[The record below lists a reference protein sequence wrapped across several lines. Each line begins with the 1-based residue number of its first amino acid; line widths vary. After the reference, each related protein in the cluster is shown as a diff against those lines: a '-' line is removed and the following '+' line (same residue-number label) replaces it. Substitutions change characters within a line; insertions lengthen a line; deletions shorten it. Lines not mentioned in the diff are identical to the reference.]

1 MQNDLVALPKYLD
14 EEARLKTLAAYDAI
28 GTPVDSSFNRLVRL
42 AARVLDAP
50 VALISLVGRDMQF
63 FIARVGIE
71 LCETRREVSFCV
83 HALGGHDALIVLD
96 ATQDPRFCSNPLVA
110 GEPHI
115 RFYAGAPLVGFS
127 GDVIGTL
134 CVIDFKARPEFSN
147 AQTETLKDIAALVMQ
162 QMELHRLR
170 RVEEAA
176 QRTQDALRTSEQ
188 QFRLLVGSV
197 TDYALYMLS
206 PTGMITSWNEGAQRI
221 KGYTAEE
228 VIGEHFSIFCTN
240 EQRMQGVPARSLSI
254 AVEQGRFEADAWR
267 VRKDGSLFWAN
278 IVVVPIYGEAGEL
291 VGFAKI
297 TRDNS
302 ERHNNEERL
311 YRLAHF
317 DSLTQ
322 LPNRFSMN
330 TKLEEFLEAHPA
342 VTVLMLDL
350 DEFKDVNDTLG
361 HAAGDFLLKEAGSR
375 IQACIGDRGIVGRLG
390 GDEFAVALP
399 GLADPLSVSETCRQL
414 IASFRAPFRW
424 EAEEV
429 YVVPCIGI
437 AMSPSHGTTSGDLF
451 ANADLALYHAKSTT
465 QRGFSLFQPT
475 MRQSALAR
483 RTCESELRDAVAQG
497 ELEMFFQ
504 PQVRLADRCIV
515 GAEALLRWRHPKRG
529 LLAPAAFLGVLDR
542 SALAPTVGDWTIRV
556 ACGQAAAVRRLGL
569 ANFRVA
575 VNLFGSQFRAGR
587 LVSTVTRALD
597 ENGLPPDALELEITE
612 NIIRQH
618 DEAVMRPLRELRSL
632 GVHTAFDDFGTGY
645 ASLSLLKRVPLTRLK
660 IDQSFIRDLCFDP
673 EDAAVV
679 KAVIYLAKS
688 FELDAIAEGIET
700 EEQVAA
706 LQELGCELG
715 QGYLY
720 GRPME
725 AQQMLDLIAGEA
737 RNEGGEEAAEVRA
750 AASRKRSY
758 RIICPIF
765 SATFCGNRNVS
776 RTISSISSPV
786 APSTIKFRFSDA
798 ARKSGSLSMA
808 RNAARKAASRSGGT
822 PGVVRMERPISP
834 VLAAARRTSR
844 PSSDCASSGSVGT
857 FGSRRCRLSA
867 A

>member
-1 MQNDLVALPKYLD
+1 MQNNLFALPKPLD
-14 EEARLKTLAAYDAI
+14 EEARLRTVAAYDAI
-28 GTPVDSSFNRLVRL
+28 GTPVDPSFDRLAAL
-42 AARVLDAP
+42 AARVLEAP
-50 VALISLVGRDMQF
+50 VAIVTLVGRDTQF
-63 FIARVGIE
+63 FIAKVGID
-71 LCETRREVSFCV
+71 LCETGREVSFCV
-83 HALGGHDALIVLD
+83 HALGGHEPLIVPDAL
-96 ATQDPRFCSNPLVA
+96 QDPRFRSNPLVLH
-110 GEPHI
+110 EPHI

-134 CVIDFKARPEFSN
+134 CVVDFKARPEFSD

-176 QRTQDALRTSEQ
+176 HQVQNALRTSEQ
-188 QFRLLVGSV
+188 QFRLLVGGV

-221 KGYTAEE
+221 KGYMADE

-240 EQRMQGVPARSLSI
+240 EQRMQGVPARLLST
-254 AVEQGRFEADAWR
+254 AVEQGRFEEDAWL

-278 IVVVPIYGEAGEL
+278 VVVVPIYGAAGEL
-291 VGFAKI
+291 IGFAKV
-297 TRDNS
+297 TRDIS
-302 ERHNNEERL
+302 ERRNSEERL

-317 DSLTQ
+317 NSLTQ
-322 LPNRFSMN
+322 LPNRFSMHS
-330 TKLEEFLEAHPA
+330 KLAEFFETNPA

-375 IQACIGDRGIVGRLG
+375 IQACIAERGIVGRLG
-390 GDEFAVALP
+390 GDEFAVILP
-399 GLADPLSVSETCRQL
+399 GLADPLAVSETCRQL
-414 IASFRAPFRW
+414 IASFRTPFHW
-424 EAEEV
+424 EEEEV

-437 AMSPSHGTTSGDLF
+437 AMSPSHGTTPDDLF
-451 ANADLALYHAKSTT
+451 ANADLALYHAKSSA

-483 RTCESELRDAVAQG
+483 RTCERELRDAVARG
-497 ELEMFFQ
+497 ELELFYQ
-504 PQVRLADRCIV
+504 PQIQLVDRCIV

-529 LLAPAAFLGVLDR
+529 LLAPAAFLSVLDR
-542 SALAPTVGDWTIRV
+542 SALAPTVGDWTIRA

-587 LVSTVTRALD
+587 LVSTVTKALD
-597 ENGLPPDALELEITE
+597 ENGLSPDALELEITE

-632 GVHTAFDDFGTGY
+632 GVHAAFDDFGTGY
-645 ASLSLLKRVPLTRLK
+645 ASLSLLKRVPLTGLK
-660 IDQSFIRDLCFDP
+660 VDQSFIRDLCSDP

-688 FELDAIAEGIET
+688 FGLDAIAEGIET
-700 EEQVAA
+700 EEQAAA
-706 LQELGCELG
+706 LLELGCELG

-725 AQQMLDLIAGEA
+725 ARQMLDLIAGQA
-737 RNEGGEEAAEVRA
+737 RDEGSAEDRA
-750 AASRKRSY
+750 A
-758 RIICPIF
+758 
-765 SATFCGNRNVS
+765 
-776 RTISSISSPV
+776 V
-786 APSTIKFRFSDA
+786 A
-798 ARKSGSLSMA
+798 
-808 RNAARKAASRSGGT
+808 
-822 PGVVRMERPISP
+822 
-834 VLAAARRTSR
+834 
-844 PSSDCASSGSVGT
+844 
-857 FGSRRCRLSA
+857 
-867 A
+867 